1 MALEFL
7 NSRVSFL
14 GVGVPGFSTSGNQVL
29 RVNGGLGVD
38 TTSLRAQVDVP
49 RISIRGDIVD
59 AAEETG
65 GLGYFLSQ
73 DSEGVKWAN
82 VNPLVPFSIYVS
94 QDNVQV
100 GLSSFTGFNF
110 FTPGEPNV
118 LRVKADD
125 LNPSIARISVD
136 VRFSK
141 QGISNGAGTGT
152 NFYISTGF
160 GADGTYA
167 SIPGYGTSEAVGLV
181 SIGIGTNRPKADLQ
195 VGVGSTGVEIFGP
208 EGRIN
213 AEVIQVKSLE
223 VEDNLRVNSLI
234 VEPGIATFIGSVFL
248 DNQSF
253 ITTSITNIGV
263 VTGNFTVGPTTDQF
277 NRVVG
282 GGTSLGFT
290 TIGYTNNL
298 FPPEG
303 GVGLGT
309 TGPAL
314 VVTGVTTFNG
324 LTTTNFNLFV
334 GNDLFVNGETFFNQI
349 NADNLLVTGV
359 ATVNQT
365 QGVGASFIELN
376 VSGLTTFNDFTFNS
390 GIGTDLNVTGVVTA
404 VDANITG
411 IATIGFLTVTDGVF
425 VGFATI
431 SDADIGFASITEAD
445 VGILTARD
453 LTVTGVSTLGFATI
467 GVGTTGSGLYAV
479 GINTFDNGP
488 KGTDTTIGFSTFTND
503 LYIGND
509 VFVGGIL
516 NIDQINGE
524 NLLLSGVATI
534 SELRYNIGFGTT
546 ANIEN
551 LFYDVGIGTTS
562 ITGFSSIGFA
572 TVGVATIRRLDAEFI
587 KTRDLEVTGFSTI
600 RAGIFTDLQVTGV
613 TTLGIATIG
622 VGTTGSGLYA
632 VGINTFDNGPKGT
645 DTTIGFSTFTN
656 DLYVGND
663 LFVGGELNFDQLTGK
678 NLLVTGVAT
687 IFELRFNVGF
697 GTTANIENLNY
708 NIGIGTTARIEN
720 LFYNQGIGTFSNIT
734 GILTATD
741 VNVSSAA
748 TIQRANITNL
758 FAMDANIDD
767 LNVNTGFATFFD
779 FTNTNTGIATIGFA
793 TIRDAGVGVLTVYD
807 YLEVVGPATFRGDV
821 RIEDFAFINQEVTG
835 VSSINQL
842 RFNNG
847 IGTDLTVRDD
857 FTFNRG
863 IGTDLNVTGVATV
876 GFATITDGFIGF
888 ATVGF
893 LTVGTSTQFESL
905 YSIGTAFFDA
915 GGSGIIDGV
924 GYAITTKGDVFIDGD
939 LDVTGDINIPSFD
952 VEDLTVGVIT
962 VRERIDARGKDG
974 ILAISSFT
982 DVIIERNLD
991 AQGISTLGDKDTVG
1005 ASATFYP
1012 DGRVFVGGTA
1022 TFNNLVNFN
1031 NNIFTPDDNSLTGI
1045 VTLGRTDATI
1055 GFVTTRSDLFIGSD
1069 LYVKDELFAPV
1080 GFITDLTVSGVATIQ
1095 NLGFTSGIGTNLE
1108 VTGISTLGFA
1118 SIGGASTT
1126 NGALYVAGVSS
1137 FMGFTTFRNDV
1148 FITGKLF
1155 VDDALV
1161 FDDLE
1166 ATTFRVVSIGT
1177 AKDFQVTDNFK
1188 VGVGSTQP
1196 GISTFVGFATFGSEN
1211 NLTGAGYSQRRSLYS
1226 TGISTF
1232 AGIGSFIGTE
1242 GDGSVTAFVYI
1253 DGDLEVNGNL
1263 DIPNLDIDDLQV
1275 GVLTVT
1281 EFADINNL
1289 FVTGDG
1295 ITDGITTLTRLE
1307 YQVGFGTT
1315 SNVDRLNFNV
1325 GIGTSLKITEDL
1337 IVDRNLDVTGLST
1350 FRDVLTVGIISASNE
1365 LVEELRIESPINGVG
1380 FDVEAFGVTATSI
1393 IGLTNISTNPGQNN
1407 ITLESETGEIF
1418 LVASD
1423 PSGGLIE
1430 LETPQVNITGNSGTP
1445 GNLNVVGVSTFTD
1458 VNITGIVT
1466 TVKANVTD
1474 ELTFN
1479 VGIGTSLRLDD
1490 LNVVGTGTVGL
1501 VSATGIEVGVITG
1514 FKADFNEIEVDFLS
1528 IEDLV
1533 VTGFATV
1540 TAGIITDLTISGVTT
1555 TKRLDFSDFD
1565 DALDNN
1571 FLNSEFSV
1579 EVQTNT
1585 NISPVLL
1592 VGLATEYKS
1601 FEFTIQGT
1609 EGSRFQTSKI
1619 MGIADD
1625 NPTPNIFFTEYS
1637 SVFNASPVGSFNIV
1651 GSLNEIQLQVQ
1662 SNTSNPTDYIVR
1674 VNATRRTS

>member
-453 LTVTGVSTLGFATI
+453 LTVTGVSTLGF
-467 GVGTTGSGLYAV
+467 
-479 GINTFDNGP
+479 
-488 KGTDTTIGFSTFTND
+488 
-503 LYIGND
+503 
-509 VFVGGIL
+509 
-516 NIDQINGE
+516 
-524 NLLLSGVATI
+524 
-534 SELRYNIGFGTT
+534 
-546 ANIEN
+546 
-551 LFYDVGIGTTS
+551 
-562 ITGFSSIGFA
+562 
-572 TVGVATIRRLDAEFI
+572 
-587 KTRDLEVTGFSTI
+587 
-600 RAGIFTDLQVTGV
+600 
-613 TTLGIATIG
+613 ATIG